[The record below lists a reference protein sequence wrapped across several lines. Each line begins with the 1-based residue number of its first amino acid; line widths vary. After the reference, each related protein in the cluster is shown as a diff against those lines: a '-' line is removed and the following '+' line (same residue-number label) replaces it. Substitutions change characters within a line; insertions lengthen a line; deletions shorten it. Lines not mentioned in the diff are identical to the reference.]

1 MKRSSTDYTG
11 KDLVRVV
18 RKLGHTP
25 VEGKKHTRIYG
36 AKGQYITTIP
46 RGKIKKGLLAT
57 ILKQLGITE
66 ANLKKLL

>member
-25 VEGKKHTRIYG
+25 VEGEETYTDIWR
-36 AKGQYITTIP
+36 
-46 RGKIKKGLLAT
+46 
-57 ILKQLGITE
+57 
-66 ANLKKLL
+66 